1 MARTYLAFMDGMIAG
16 YFTLTIRC
24 LRVPEDQNISKQ
36 LCNKMNVDPDN
47 DASQG
52 YLSGQLGR
60 ADNSYKGMGADL
72 FDDAIEYVMIANE
85 FVGCRVIRVDC
96 ADGLIPY
103 YEQHGFRYLCTTEVT
118 SDKPPIDQMIYIL

>member
-1 MARTYLAFMDGMIAG
+1 M
-16 YFTLTIRC
+16 
-24 LRVPEDQNISKQ
+24 NI
-36 LCNKMNVDPDN
+36 DPDN
-47 DASQG
+47 DATQG

-72 FDDAIEYVMIANE
+72 LDDAIEYVMIANE

-96 ADGLIPY
+96 ADELIPY
-103 YEQHGFRYLCTTEVT
+103 YEQHGFRYLCTTEAT